1 MSPSTGT
8 TGHDTHHPATRHAHL
23 ISNVEAYETNDPAL
37 VAVFSSFTNVRNR
50 NEKDQ
55 DVIHGRRED
64 LLRRHGK
71 GFKLALRRVFTVQNI
86 LLSKNLNTF
95 F

>member
-1 MSPSTGT
+1 MR
-8 TGHDTHHPATRHAHL
+8 A
-23 ISNVEAYETNDPAL
+23 
-37 VAVFSSFTNVRNR
+37 FSCFENVRNR

-64 LLRRHGK
+64 LLKLDGDRITLAERRI
-71 GFKLALRRVFTVQNI
+71 LIVQNI